1 MSDCDSMAERPERL
15 TNRPNAIDPFLDLIR
30 LLRPQATLW
39 GTIRGSG
46 RWGVGFRER
55 HDLLFFRVDRGKFLL
70 LRANEEPVPL
80 GPGDFVL
87 IRTVAPFVLASDRQV
102 EPVDSE
108 TLVATTR
115 STTMRV
121 GLGKREQVTIR
132 GGRFVFDTAN
142 EELLVDLL
150 PPLVHVAVSK
160 TKSARV
166 LALLSMNEEESNAPG
181 PASDFV
187 VVRLMELLLV
197 ELLRGPAFVSQPTKT
212 GMIQGLADPVTAR
225 ALIAMHGDPEKSWTT
240 SKLARLC
247 GCSRSAFNLRF
258 TSIVGIAPI
267 GYLHRWRMVVA
278 KDELRRGERSIAEI
292 AFLIGFQSGGAF
304 TRAFTRSVGC
314 SPTCFVGRH
323 RLYDKLYPKQ
333 SLPKAKPLRSSQPD

>member
-1 MSDCDSMAERPERL
+1 MSDFASMAESPERV

-70 LRANEEPVPL
+70 LRAKEEPVPL
-80 GPGDFVL
+80 GSGDFVL
-87 IRTVAPFVLASDRQV
+87 IRTVAPFVLASDPQV
-102 EPVDSE
+102 EPVESE

-150 PPLVHVAVSK
+150 PPLMHVAVSK

-166 LALLSMNEEESNAPG
+166 LALLSMNEAESHAPG

-187 VVRLMELLLV
+187 VARLMELLLV
-197 ELLRGPAFVSQPTKT
+197 ELLRGGALVAPTKT
-212 GMIQGLADPVTAR
+212 GMLQGLGDPVTAR
-225 ALIAMHGDPEKSWTT
+225 ALVAIHGDPAKPWTT

-258 TSIVGIAPI
+258 TGIVGIAPI
-267 GYLHRWRMVVA
+267 GYLHRWRMVIA

-292 AFLIGFQSGGAF
+292 AFLIGFQSSGAF

-314 SPTCFVGRH
+314 SPTRFVGRY
-323 RLYDKLYPKQ
+323 RVKDGVDPGQ
-333 SLPKAKPLRSSQPD
+333 DLP

>member
-1 MSDCDSMAERPERL
+1 M
-15 TNRPNAIDPFLDLIR
+15 TNRPNAIDPFLQLIH

-39 GTIRGSG
+39 GAIRASG

-70 LRANEEPVPL
+70 LRSNEEPL
-80 GPGDFVL
+80 QLDPGDFLL
-87 IRTVAPFVLASDRQV
+87 IRTIAPFVLASDRQV

-108 TLVATTR
+108 TLIATTR

-121 GLGKREQVTIR
+121 GVGKTAPVTIR
-132 GGRFVFDTAN
+132 GGRFVFETAN
-142 EELLVDLL
+142 EDLLVNLL
-150 PPLVHVAVSK
+150 PPLVHVAVSS
-160 TKSARV
+160 TNSTRI
-166 LALLSMNEEESNAPG
+166 LALLSMNEAESDAPA

-187 VVRLMELLLV
+187 VARLMELLLV
-197 ELLRGPAFVSQPTKT
+197 ELLRGGALVAQPTKT
-212 GMIQGLADPVTAR
+212 GMLQGLADPMTAS
-225 ALIAMHGDPEKSWTT
+225 ALVAMHGDPAKPWTT

-258 TSIVGIAPI
+258 TSIVGVTPI
-267 GYLHRWRMVVA
+267 RYLQRWRMVVA

-314 SPTCFVGRH
+314 SPTCFGGKH
-323 RLYDKLYPKQ
+323 RASDKVDNRL
-333 SLPKAKPLRSSQPD
+333 SL